1 MLKRNLV
8 KQQVI
13 YINHTDLIAG
23 IQKLYEDIKYH
34 SGSVIGY
41 VRLVAQLMFS
51 IFSEYHS
58 LYYTHCIQHLKI
70 STSA

>member
-1 MLKRNLV
+1 M

-23 IQKLYEDIKYH
+23 IQHTEIYEDIKYR
-34 SGSVIGY
+34 SGSVVGY

-58 LYYTHCIQHLKI
+58 LYYTHGNLLCGHLKL